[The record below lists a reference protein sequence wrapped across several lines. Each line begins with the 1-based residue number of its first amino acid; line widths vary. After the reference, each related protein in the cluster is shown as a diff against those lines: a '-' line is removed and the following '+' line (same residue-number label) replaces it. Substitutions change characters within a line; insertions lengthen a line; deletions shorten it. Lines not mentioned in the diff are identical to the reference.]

1 MINSF
6 SCCTSCK
13 LSSWRIVLAA
23 QVALFLGQAH
33 AQSAPT
39 PPPPGVPP
47 AIDVTQH
54 LLGNWGGWL
63 DELNAKGIDPSL
75 SYLSESSAN
84 LSGGIRNG
92 VDYADQRAFGLNIDW
107 DKLAGLTGFQTK
119 TLFVNRAGRAV
130 GSDYVGDTIFN
141 ENEIQGGAGDVA
153 IHLAFVYGIET
164 LFGGKVVVS
173 LGRLSEGLFFNT
185 SPIYCNFLNFAL
197 CPAARALTG
206 GSANAF
212 TMSPANLWGGVVK
225 IKPGADIYATIG
237 AFEARGRDGGRSGFD
252 WNTDKDTGVT
262 IPVELGWEPSAG
274 AHPGHFKGGFYYTSA
289 DAGDVL
295 EDVNGNPAILTGLP
309 SKLRPSHLSEW
320 AAGDITVLKHGKGQL
335 TAFVDYVHTDG
346 DISSFNDEVFFGLE
360 DGGLFESRPDDSFGV
375 QFTYGHQS
383 RQLEHLQD
391 IIAAE
396 SAVAGGPTVYPQSN
410 EYVLEA
416 QYDAHVFNGI
426 DLQPD
431 LQYVM
436 RPNATSQY
444 GNAVV
449 LSLRV
454 ILQL

>member
-1 MINSF
+1 MIKPVPF
-6 SCCTSCK
+6 SVFGK
-13 LSSWRIVLAA
+13 RYAWRTVLAA
-23 QVALFLGQAH
+23 PLAFFIGHAY

-39 PPPPGVPP
+39 PPPPGAPP

-54 LLGNWGGWL
+54 LLGNWGGLL
-63 DELNAKGIDPSL
+63 DELDAKGIDPSL
-75 SYLSESSAN
+75 SYLSETAAN
-84 LSGGIRNG
+84 VSGGMRTG
-92 VDYADQRAFGLNIDW
+92 ADYADQRAFGLNIDW

-130 GSDYVGDTIFN
+130 GSDYVGDGLYN

-173 LGRLSEGLFFNT
+173 AGRLSEGLFFNS

-212 TMSPANLWGGVVK
+212 TMSPANVWGGVVK
-225 IKPGADIYATIG
+225 IKPGSDIYVTAG
-237 AFEARGRDGGRSGFD
+237 AFEAGGRDGGRSGFD

-262 IPVELGWEPSAG
+262 IPLELGWEPSG
-274 AHPGHFKGGFYYTSA
+274 GEHPGHFKGGLYYTTA
-289 DAGDVL
+289 NATDVL
-295 EDVNGNPAILTGLP
+295 EDVNGNAAILTGLP
-309 SKLRPSHLSEW
+309 PKVRSSHLAEW
-320 AAGDITVLKHGKGQL
+320 AAADVTLLKHGKGQL
-335 TAFVDYVHTDG
+335 TAFADYVHTDG
-346 DISSFNDEVFFGLE
+346 DISSFNDLAFFGLE

-383 RQLEHLQD
+383 RQLEHLQE

-396 SAVAGGPTVYPQSN
+396 SAAVGGPAVYPQSN
-410 EYVLEA
+410 DYVLEA
-416 QYDAHVFNGI
+416 QYDAHVFNGV

-431 LQYVM
+431 VQYVM

-449 LSLRV
+449 LSLRI